1 MMSRTMLAVW
11 AVAAVLMITGCA
23 RQAKTENS
31 QQAIQ
36 QSQQLSTPEEKVDFL
51 VSEAKAFLDE
61 KKYDE
66 GIQTANYIL
75 ANLDQQSKEAQEII
89 QTARAEIEK
98 TAREQLEQTKKDV
111 NKAIDGIE
119 LPK

>member
-1 MMSRTMLAVW
+1 MMNKAILTVW
-11 AVAAVLMITGCA
+11 AVAAVLMITGCEK
-23 RQAKTENS
+23 QAKTQNS

-36 QSQQLSTPEEKVDFL
+36 QSQQLSTSEEKVNFL
-51 VSEAKAFLDE
+51 ISEAKAFIGQ

-75 ANLDQQSKEAQEII
+75 ANLDQQSKEAQDILT
-89 QTARAEIEK
+89 TARAEIEK
-98 TAREQLEQTKKDV
+98 TAREQLEKTKKDV
-111 NKAIDGIE
+111 TKAIDGIE